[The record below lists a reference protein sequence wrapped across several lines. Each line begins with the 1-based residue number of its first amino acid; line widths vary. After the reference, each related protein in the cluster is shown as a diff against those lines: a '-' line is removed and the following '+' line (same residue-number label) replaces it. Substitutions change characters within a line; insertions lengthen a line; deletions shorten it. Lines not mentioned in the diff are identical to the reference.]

1 MRVVV
6 ANSIA
11 AEEGGRGSNPGV
23 AEDSHT
29 VADRQALGLARVYPD
44 RAYSDRAYSDRA
56 YSDRASSSWHI
67 LTGHILTR
75 AVRHDLRVPSHRLRR
90 HAWILRLHGMRR
102 LLNI

>member
-56 YSDRASSSWHI
+56 SSSWHI
-67 LTGHILTR
+67 LTGHIL
-75 AVRHDLRVPSHRLRR
+75 SHEE
-90 HAWILRLHGMRR
+90 
-102 LLNI
+102 

>member
-6 ANSIA
+6 ADSIA

-56 YSDRASSSWHI
+56 SSSWHI
-67 LTGHILTR
+67 LTGHIL
-75 AVRHDLRVPSHRLRR
+75 SHEE
-90 HAWILRLHGMRR
+90 
-102 LLNI
+102 